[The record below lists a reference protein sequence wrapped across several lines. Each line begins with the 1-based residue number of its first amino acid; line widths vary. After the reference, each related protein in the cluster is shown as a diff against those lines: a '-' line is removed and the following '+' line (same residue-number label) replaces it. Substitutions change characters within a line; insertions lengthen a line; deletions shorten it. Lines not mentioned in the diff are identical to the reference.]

1 MKQDIQ
7 SKFCNNSKYII
18 DKTFDVKQEKL
29 IDKAE
34 KLVFTKLTSSD
45 SHFFGTFSKVSN
57 TKDVLTDIVYNES
70 NEKIDPDTIYFE
82 HNTLF
87 YIDFEKSAISFIKTN
102 RIKNVYPF
110 LESFLNS
117 NNFINLKIAPF
128 VKSEDEIAN
137 SIITHLEVAI
147 SNPMNTQTDFVELKN
162 LEKMGCTIRDYK
174 INLSI
179 QDTADS
185 FPKKLL
191 SFRSKNKPNIKKIS
205 ISTLNEDIDL
215 ITNTFTK
222 SVPIKLSN
230 NYENDY
236 NVIEYTL
243 KTELFKAIQW

>member
-34 KLVFTKLTSSD
+34 KLVFTKLSSSD

-243 KTELFKAIQW
+243 KTELFKAIQ